1 MYLLAREVPK
11 EKFIATTGFLFFVGS
26 FPLALGYYL
35 SGILTINIILKSL
48 IGLLVVLAGFR
59 TGEILRKRVPQD
71 IFKKF
76 VLWSFLIMG
85 LRLIATGVLT
95 G

>member
-11 EKFIATTGFLFFVGS
+11 EKFIAVTGFLFLVGS

-35 SGILTINIILKSL
+35 SGILTINIIFKSL
-48 IGLLVVLAGFR
+48 IGLLVVLTGFR
-59 TGEILRKRVPQD
+59 TGEILRERVPQD

-76 VLWSFLIMG
+76 VLWSFMIMG
-85 LRLIATGVLT
+85 LRLIATGFLT